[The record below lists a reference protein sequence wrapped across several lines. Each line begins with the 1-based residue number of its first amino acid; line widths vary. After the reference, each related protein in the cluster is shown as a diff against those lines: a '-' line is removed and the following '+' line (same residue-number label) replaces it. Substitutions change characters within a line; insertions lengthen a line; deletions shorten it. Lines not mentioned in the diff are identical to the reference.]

1 MINLEKLGLS
11 TGEMLQRSQLATIV
25 GSGSA
30 SLDNAGSC
38 EIRCNESWQR
48 SMTVNDCTL
57 STRRFYCPDEEN
69 VTCNCGESEDPE
81 LL

>member
-1 MINLEKLGLS
+1 MMNLEKLGLS
-11 TGEMLQRSQLATIV
+11 SEDVLHRSQLIMIL

-30 SLDNAGSC
+30 SLDSAGSC